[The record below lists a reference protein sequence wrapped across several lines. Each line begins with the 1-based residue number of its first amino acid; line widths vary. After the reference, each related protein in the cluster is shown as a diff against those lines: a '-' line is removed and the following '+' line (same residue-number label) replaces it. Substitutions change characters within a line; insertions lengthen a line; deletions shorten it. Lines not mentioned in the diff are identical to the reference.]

1 MSRIISR
8 LGLNGSVWAY
18 AVELLPLLAVTAA
31 VYLIVSIL
39 RNKRRGVRVRPL
51 RKLATLAF
59 VCYCAGVAGLVLVP
73 LNFWYSMEA
82 WILGGVWPPSWVR
95 LLGTGAFNFVPTFV
109 KVLTGQVTTGA
120 WVRAMGMLNI
130 LLFVPMGFLPPLLWK
145 RLASWRGL
153 ALGVGVS
160 LAIEL
165 LQPLIGRDFDVDD
178 LMANAIGTAV
188 GLCVCLLLGRVLP
201 GFVALFRKQPQPDS
215 AP

>member
-1 MSRIISR
+1 M
-8 LGLNGSVWAY
+8 
-18 AVELLPLLAVTAA
+18 TAA

-59 VCYCAGVAGLVLVP
+59 VCYCAGVAGLVLTP
-73 LNFWYSMEA
+73 NNFWVAIDEWFTY
-82 WILGGVWPPSWVR
+82 GVWRDWSWWADV
-95 LLGTGAFNFVPTFV
+95 LSEGGYSFVPTFV

-120 WVRAMGMLNI
+120 WVRAMGVLNI

-160 LAIEL
+160 LAVEL

-188 GLCVCLLLGRVLP
+188 GLCVYLLLGRVLP
-201 GFVALFRKQPQPDS
+201 GFVALFRKEPQPDS